1 MWLPKIKIRKPN
13 KGEIADVVD
22 AKGNEFLGEFFQTFK
37 GEFFSGDKPTSNSQ
51 PLQAKDTFESNSPY
65 NNPNN
70 FKPEFTPP
78 TGKELANGSFKRY
91 FLRDK
96 ANKNI
101 VEITKQRFQ
110 NFRPTL
116 YSEVV
121 AIDWVLTPPAKD
133 VFFNGVKFEGAETKN
148 KRTIEEV
155 SKTFE
160 GLDQYIENYSQFVPE
175 SNISGDK
182 TTPPTESNTTFDL
195 PSPS

>member
-1 MWLPKIKIRKPN
+1 MYLPKIKIKKPDSSN
-13 KGEIADVVD
+13 IGKLVD
-22 AKGNEFLGEFFQTFK
+22 DNGNTVLEGFFETFK
-37 GEFFSGDKPTSNSQ
+37 GEFFSGDKPSSSSKR
-51 PLQAKDTFESNSPY
+51 LKDIDRFEANDPFGQQT
-65 NNPNN
+65 N

-78 TGKELANGSFKRY
+78 TSKELSNGSFKRY

-101 VEITKQRFQ
+101 IEITKQRFD

-121 AIDWVLTPPAKD
+121 AVDWILTPPAKD
-133 VFFNGVKFEGAETKN
+133 VYFNGVKFEGAETKN
-148 KRTIEEV
+148 KKAIEEI

-182 TTPPTESNTTFDL
+182 TTPPAESNTTFDL